1 MARTRRRRRK
11 GKESVSG
18 YFRKIFMQRPEL
30 LDSTSNEELVERWKA
45 DHETNNVPIS
55 VRANLANLKSHL
67 RKRRRLGLS
76 LGRPV
81 DTATATVRPTRSATN
96 GLEALEEHIDES
108 LTMAR
113 NLDRTG
119 LAEIIDLLRQARNT
133 VVRKLGD

>member
-81 DTATATVRPTRSATN
+81 DAATTTVRPTRSATN